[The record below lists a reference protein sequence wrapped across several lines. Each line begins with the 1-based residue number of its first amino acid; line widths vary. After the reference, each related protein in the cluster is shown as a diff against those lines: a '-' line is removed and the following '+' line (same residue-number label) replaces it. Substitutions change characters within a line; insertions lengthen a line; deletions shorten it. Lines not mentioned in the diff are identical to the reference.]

1 MMPKHG
7 KRYRAARDLVDRAK
21 RYELVEAVD
30 LLKGLLTAKFD
41 ETVEVAMKLGVDPRK
56 GDQIVRGSVVLPHG
70 TGRTVR
76 VAVFAEGDAAE
87 AAEKAG
93 ADVVGGVDLV
103 EKVSLGFTDF
113 DVAIATPA
121 MMRHV
126 GKLGRIL
133 GPQGKM
139 PSPKGGT
146 VTDDTAG
153 AVEEYR
159 AGRVEYR
166 VDDSAN
172 VHAPV
177 GKKTFDAEKLVQNV
191 QAFIDSVKAAR
202 PSAAKGNYIQ
212 KMSITSTMGP
222 GIALVI
228 R

>member
-1 MMPKHG
+1 MPWHG
-7 KRYRAARDLVDRAK
+7 KKYPAAREKVDRAK
-21 RYELVEAVD
+21 RYEMDEAVA
-30 LLKGLLTAKFD
+30 LLLALETAGFD
-41 ETVEVAMKLGVDPRK
+41 ETVEVSLKLGVDPRK

-76 VAVFAEGDAAE
+76 VAVFAEGAAADDATE
-87 AAEKAG
+87 AG
-93 ADVVGGVDLV
+93 ADVVGGPDLV
-103 EKVSLGFTDF
+103 EKVQGGFTDF

-146 VTDDTAG
+146 VTDRTG
-153 AVEEYR
+153 EAVREFR
-159 AGRVEYR
+159 AGKVEYR
-166 VDDSAN
+166 VDDTAN

-177 GKKTFDAEKLVQNV
+177 GKKSFDAEKIVENAEALV
-191 QAFIDSVKAAR
+191 DSVRAAR
-202 PSAAKGNYIQ
+202 PIAAKGNYIL
-212 KMSITSTMGP
+212 KASLSSTMGP
-222 GIALVI
+222 GIPLAI

>member
-1 MMPKHG
+1 MPKHG
-7 KRYRAARDLVDRAK
+7 KKYRAAREKVDRAK
-21 RYELVEAVD
+21 RYGLDEAVT
-30 LLKGLLTAKFD
+30 LLQELETASFD
-41 ETVEVAMKLGVDPRK
+41 ETVEISLKLGVDPRK

-87 AAEKAG
+87 EASEAG
-93 ADVVGGVDLV
+93 ADVVGGPDLV
-103 EKVSLGFTDF
+103 EKVQGGFTDF

-146 VTDDTAG
+146 VTERTG
-153 AVEEYR
+153 QAVREFR
-159 AGRVEYR
+159 AGKVEYR
-166 VDDSAN
+166 VDDTAN

-177 GKKTFDAEKLVQNV
+177 GKKSFDAAKLVENAEALV
-191 QAFIDSVKAAR
+191 DSVRAAR
-202 PSAAKGNYIQ
+202 PTAAKGHYIL
-212 KMSITSTMGP
+212 KVSLSSTMGP
-222 GIALVI
+222 GIPLAI
-228 R
+228 N